1 MKIYTDR
8 EIASELKKRK
18 RRKKLLKIVLYPLI
32 AIIIFFD
39 IYLMLQS
46 TKNQGKDSLF
56 GIKAFNINS
65 ESMKPTLKKGE
76 LVLTKEKESNEIK
89 SGDIITFKENE
100 DTITRRVTQ
109 VIIENGKTY
118 YKTKDDDNDKENR
131 DRVRYEEVE
140 GVCILHIP
148 KIGKLIIYHK
158 QILTIATT
166 LIIIYFVYKII
177 QKRANKKFARH
188 EIRKKL
194 EK

>member
-18 RRKKLLKIVLYPLI
+18 RRKKLLKIILYPLI

-46 TKNQGKDSLF
+46 IKSQGENSLF
-56 GIKAFNINS
+56 GIKAFCIDS
-65 ESMKPTLKKGE
+65 DSMKPTLKKGE

-89 SGDIITFKENE
+89 SGDIIIFKENE

-109 VIIENGKTY
+109 VIIENGK
-118 YKTKDDDNDKENR
+118 DDYNNKENI

-148 KIGKLIIYHK
+148 KIGRLIIYHK
-158 QILTIATT
+158 QILTITTT
-166 LIIIYFVYKII
+166 LIIIYFIYKII
-177 QKRANKKFARH
+177 QKRSNKKFARH